1 MRVRE
6 LLRKFLVDLP
16 RPVKQAMMIT
26 ADAFAYMLCA
36 FSAAWLLVGSQLS
49 LAGGLS
55 VGFVAIAVAIPLGWQ
70 QGLYQSIVRYSGA
83 EVVFRANV
91 TVVGSAV
98 AVGGLTYLAGM
109 QFAPFR
115 WAAVF
120 WALSLIYIC
129 SSRYIPRAFLAP
141 GRPPRDRERVIIYG
155 AGDGGAQLAAGLQA
169 TGAFLPVAI
178 VDDDISLLGRR
189 VRGIK
194 VAPPSDI
201 ERIIQNL
208 GVTRVLLAGPVPP
221 AAARDSSP
229 RSVERSQIGPARE
242 SRETAGSAT
251 RCRTAGHRRLR
262 RLAARV
268 AWGDTGPSVENS
280 AGF

>member
-6 LLRKFLVDLP
+6 LLRKFLVELP

-26 ADAFAYMLCA
+26 ADALAYMLCA
-36 FSAAWLLVGSQLS
+36 FGAAWLLVVPQLS
-49 LAGGLS
+49 MSGGFSIGL
-55 VGFVAIAVAIPLGWQ
+55 VAIAVAIPLGWQ
-70 QGLYQSIVRYSGA
+70 QGLYQSIVRYIGA
-83 EVVFRANV
+83 EFVFRANV

-129 SSRYIPRAFLAP
+129 SSRFIPRAFLAP
-141 GRPPRDRERVIIYG
+141 SQSPRHRERVIVYG

-201 ERIIQNL
+201 ERIIREQ
-208 GVTRVLLAGPVPP
+208 GVTRVLLAMPS
-221 AAARDSSP
+221 A
-229 RSVERSQIGPARE
+229 
-242 SRETAGSAT
+242 SR
-251 RCRTAGHRRLR
+251 RRRRTVLEQ
-262 RLAARV
+262 LASLTVRV
-268 AWGDTGPSVENS
+268 
-280 AGF
+280 